1 MKIELHEISVRDVT
15 KGYIDSA
22 ENGVVGYDGKLNIR
36 PAFQREFIYK
46 DKQRDEVIRTIKKKF
61 PLNVMYWVKDDSGNY
76 ELLDGQQRTISV
88 CQYVSGDFSIDHL
101 YFHNLTETEQQQ
113 ILDYPLMIYICE
125 GTDKE
130 KLDWFKIINIAG
142 EQLTAQ
148 ELRNAIYTGEWLTEA
163 KKYFSK
169 SQCPAYQI
177 AGDYLSGSAIRQ
189 NYLETAIKW
198 IADRDGIEI
207 EDYMSRH
214 QHDTNC
220 NELWLYFQTVI
231 NWVKAT
237 FPNFRKKLMSG
248 LDWGIYYNKYG
259 SVAYDPKALETRI
272 VELIKDYQNNYI
284 TNQKGIYEYLL
295 DGQEKH
301 LNIRAFSP
309 EIAESAYE
317 QQNGICP
324 KCGKHFNLKKCKR
337 TTSRHGVKAEK
348 QHPITV
354 KCSVR
359 IVTEEKVIFSNQR
372 KKQMPRIHIGCICFF
387 YSKTAGISAVVPL
400 RMVMLF

>member
-1 MKIELHEISVRDVT
+1 MQIKLHEIPVRDVVA
-15 KGYIDSA
+15 GYKDSE
-22 ENGVVGYDGKLNIR
+22 ENGVVGYNGKLNIR

-46 DKQRDEVIRTIKKKF
+46 DKQRDEVINTITKGF
-61 PLNVMYWVKDDSGNY
+61 PLNVMYWVKSDDGNF
-76 ELLDGQQRTISV
+76 ELLDGQQRTISI
-88 CQYVSGDFSIDHL
+88 CQYITGDFSVNHMG
-101 YFHNLTETEQQQ
+101 FANLTQTEQNL

-169 SQCPAYQI
+169 TQCPAYMI

-189 NYLETAIKW
+189 NYLETALKW
-198 IADRDGIEI
+198 IATRDGIEI
-207 EDYMSRH
+207 EDYMAQH

-231 NWVKAT
+231 NWVKVT
-237 FPNFRKKLMSG
+237 FPTYRKKQMQG

-259 SVAYDPKALETRI
+259 TGKYDPKALEKQI
-272 VELIKDYQNNYI
+272 AALLDDEDVS
-284 TNQKGIYEYLL
+284 NQKGIYEYLL
-295 DGQEKH
+295 DGNERH

-309 EIAESAYE
+309 KMARTAYE
-317 QQNGICP
+317 RQKGICP
-324 KCGKHFNLKKCKR
+324 KCKKHF
-337 TTSRHGVKAEK
+337 TIEEMQADH
-348 QHPITV
+348 ITPWSKGGKTV
-354 KCSVR
+354 PENCQMLCADCNR
-359 IVTEEKVIFSNQR
+359 R
-372 KKQMPRIHIGCICFF
+372 K
-387 YSKTAGISAVVPL
+387 SDV
-400 RMVMLF
+400 

>member
-1 MKIELHEISVRDVT
+1 MKIKLHEIPVREVV

-22 ENGVVGYDGKLNIR
+22 ENGVVGYSGRLNIR

-46 DKQRDEVIRTIKKKF
+46 DKQRDEVIRTVQKNF
-61 PLNVMYWVKDDSGNY
+61 PLNVMYWVKSDNGNY
-76 ELLDGQQRTISV
+76 ELLDGQQRTISL
-88 CQYVSGDFSIDHL
+88 CQYVNGDYSIDHMG
-101 YFHNLTETEQQQ
+101 FDNLTQTEREQ

-169 SQCPAYQI
+169 TSCPAYAI
-177 AGDYLSGSAIRQ
+177 ASDYLNGSPIRQ

-198 IADRDGIEI
+198 IAARDGKEI
-207 EDYMSRH
+207 EDYMAEH

-237 FPNFRKKLMSG
+237 FPNYRKEMKG
-248 LDWGIYYNKYG
+248 LEWGIFFNKYG
-259 SVAYDPKALETRI
+259 TGKYDPKQLEARI
-272 VELIKDYQNNYI
+272 VDLMDNEDVTKHS
-284 TNQKGIYEYLL
+284 GIYEYLL
-295 DGQEKH
+295 DGDERH
-301 LNIRAFSP
+301 LSIRAFTP
-309 EIAESAYE
+309 KMARAAYE
-317 QQNGICP
+317 RQKGICP
-324 KCGKHFNLKKCKR
+324 RCGKHFEIDDMQADHITPWSKGGK
-337 TTSRHGVKAEK
+337 TTAENC
-348 QHPITV
+348 QML
-354 KCSVR
+354 CADCNR
-359 IVTEEKVIFSNQR
+359 R
-372 KKQMPRIHIGCICFF
+372 K
-387 YSKTAGISAVVPL
+387 SDV
-400 RMVMLF
+400 